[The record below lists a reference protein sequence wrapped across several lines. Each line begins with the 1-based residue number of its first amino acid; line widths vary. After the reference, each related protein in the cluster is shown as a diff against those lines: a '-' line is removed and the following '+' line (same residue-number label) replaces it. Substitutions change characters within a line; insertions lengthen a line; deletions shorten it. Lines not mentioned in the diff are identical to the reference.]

1 MSGDRLLQ
9 QLSFIFTA
17 AAVFGGPW
25 IFGAWAFWWFWPFAA
40 CLFLGFACFSL
51 RLCYGRH
58 AMLEEATADRR
69 LITAAIFGCLPFLVY
84 TFIRFLQT
92 EVYMSAERSF
102 LLILLPFLIGVQIV
116 YGFSSRQ
123 IRALHLGLF
132 LNLAVQGVY
141 GLVNHVLNG
150 SRVVLWRKGFLQ
162 YWRDDRA
169 SGSYFCPDHFSGAME
184 FALALALGLLLV
196 RRTRVALRLA
206 ALALC
211 VLAVWCVLWSK
222 SRGGGIT
229 VAGLCVFAVLVGGV
243 QWPRALRW
251 SLRVVLLVAMVLGLS
266 VFLKSQH
273 PYVQRL
279 KHYPYTQLERSH
291 RVNMIMAAMRAWK
304 QKPVFGVGAGM
315 HEHYWLRT
323 GPSPDGDKAAGRWP
337 TRPNF
342 HLFSYK
348 VHSDWVQLLEEY
360 GVVGF
365 VLFGV
370 AASGV
375 VGLLG
380 IGYFR
385 ETRSRR
391 DSSANGSP
399 GRRFHWV
406 LGALFAVCAMT
417 IHSVGDFN
425 LQIPANG
432 WMFGAILGIG
442 VAGVVRRAADTDTR
456 RRRVDSS

>member
-1 MSGDRLLQ
+1 MSGDRQLQ
-9 QLSFIFTA
+9 QFSFIFTA
-17 AAVFGGPW
+17 IAIFGGPW

-40 CLFLGFACFSL
+40 CIFLGFAFFCL

-58 AMLEEATADRR
+58 ELLRESPADAR
-69 LITAAIFGCLPFLVY
+69 LMWTLIAGCVPFLLY
-84 TFIRFLQT
+84 ALIRFLQT

-116 YGFSSRQ
+116 YGFSGRQ
-123 IRALHLGLF
+123 VRALHLGLL

-141 GLVNHVLNG
+141 GLVNHALNG
-150 SRVVLWRKGFLQ
+150 SRVVLWRDGFIQ

-169 SGSYFCPDHFSGAME
+169 SGSYFCPDHFAGAME
-184 FALALALGLLLV
+184 FAMALGLGV
-196 RRTRVALRLA
+196 AFARSTRTVPRLA

-211 VLAVWCVLWSK
+211 AVAVWCVIWSK

-229 VAGLCVFAVLVGGV
+229 IAGMILFAIMIGLV
-243 QWPRALRW
+243 QWPRILRW
-251 SLRVVLLVAMVLGLS
+251 SMRVVLLVALVGG
-266 VFLKSQH
+266 VAAFLKSEH
-273 PYVQRL
+273 PYVERF
-279 KHYPYTQLERSH
+279 KRYPYTELEHSH
-291 RVNMIMAAMRAWK
+291 RVNMIMSAVRAWK

-323 GPSPDGDKAAGRWP
+323 GPSPDGDRAAGRWP

-360 GVVGF
+360 GIVGF

-375 VGLLG
+375 LGLLG
-380 IGYFR
+380 LGYFR
-385 ETRSRR
+385 EAPSTGPPSRR
-391 DSSANGSP
+391 
-399 GRRFHWV
+399 FQWV
-406 LGALFAVCAMT
+406 LGALFAICAMT

-442 VAGVVRRAADTDTR
+442 VAGIVRRGTDLER
-456 RRRVDSS
+456 RIDSEDPA